1 MGSEILLRTFS
12 LFLFLNQRI
21 NWWTNYWKNKLV
33 ADWSLH
39 ITISC
44 SPKTNIYICF
54 VSVGTTKKT
63 AKIGAKCEQRHA
75 ESLFSTC
82 DPLVFKDVPVDA
94 LYYLPMD
101 RLIHYQPPCG
111 ASEILVLGQLCVQ
124 RHHSGQWAI
133 AREWQARKMSP
144 LFRLYKWRL
153 ATITHNWTL
162 HFKSGASWP
171 VKSYYTIFFICGP
184 WFW

>member
-1 MGSEILLRTFS
+1 MGLKKKSILIQSELWWRWLRAV
-12 LFLFLNQRI
+12 LNVSS
-21 NWWTNYWKNKLV
+21 V
-33 ADWSLH
+33 ADMLR
-39 ITISC
+39 
-44 SPKTNIYICF
+44 
-54 VSVGTTKKT
+54 VD
-63 AKIGAKCEQRHA
+63 
-75 ESLFSTC
+75 TC

-94 LYYLPMD
+94 LYYLLMD
-101 RLIHYQPPCG
+101 RLIHYQPSCG

-133 AREWQARKMSP
+133 AGEWQARKMSP

>member
-1 MGSEILLRTFS
+1 MVSCSPRKRQ
-12 LFLFLNQRI
+12 LFLFQSEEWR
-21 NWWTNYWKNKLV
+21 WWPRSVL
-33 ADWSLH
+33 D
-39 ITISC
+39 
-44 SPKTNIYICF
+44 
-54 VSVGTTKKT
+54 VS
-63 AKIGAKCEQRHA
+63 RHGDTWY
-75 ESLFSTC
+75 STC

-101 RLIHYQPPCG
+101 RLIHYQPSCG
-111 ASEILVLGQLCVQ
+111 ASEMLVLGQLCVQ

-162 HFKSGASWP
+162 HFELGASWP
-171 VKSYYTIFFICGP
+171 VKSYHTIFFICGP